1 MEQKRNSWTRKTM
14 GLAAALGLT
23 FAMGCATTD
32 DDVTYE
38 TSESDTVATGQ
49 TADPLG
55 PPGHIDSAVGQEF
68 PSSQTGAG
76 NMKASGTNTNLNP
89 TPPPEPSVTITQ
101 SDSPVVEEEET
112 IVVETEPVR
121 TVQVT
126 PPPVI
131 EVEEEPVRRTTRK
144 E

>member
-38 TSESDTVATGQ
+38 TADSDTVAAGQ

-68 PSSQTGAG
+68 PSSTTGAG
-76 NMKASGTNTNLNP
+76 NMKGSGTNTNLNP
-89 TPPPEPSVTITQ
+89 APTPEPSVTITQ
-101 SDSPVVEEEET
+101 TDAVVTTPVV
-112 IVVETEPVR
+112 VVETEPVR
-121 TVQVT
+121 TVRVT
-126 PPPVI
+126 PPPVV
-131 EVEEEPVRRTTRK
+131 EVEEPVRRTTKK

>member
-1 MEQKRNSWTRKTM
+1 MEPKRNSWTRKTM

-38 TSESDTVATGQ
+38 TSRSDEVAAGQ

-68 PSSQTGAG
+68 PSSMTGSG
-76 NMKASGTNTNLNP
+76 NMKGSGTNTNLNP
-89 TPPPEPSVTITQ
+89 PPPPEPAVRITQ
-101 SDSPVVEEEET
+101 TDAVVVEEEET

-121 TVQVT
+121 TVRVT

-131 EVEEEPVRRTTRK
+131 EVEEPVRRTTRK